1 MTKFLFVLAS
11 TVALITPA
19 VAEIGGPAFAPYLV
33 PEYAPQYRWEDRP
46 PPPSGLRTTKNKE
59 HRITRSA
66 DRLA

>member
-1 MTKFLFVLAS
+1 MRKFLFVFAS

-19 VAEIGGPAFAPYLV
+19 VAQIGGPDFPPFIV
-33 PEYAPQYRWEDRP
+33 PDSAPQYRWEDR

-59 HRITRSA
+59 LRITRSA